1 MTIPLNETWTVTKP
15 SVTSDGG
22 LVASQHHEA
31 SQIGA
36 AVLEAGGNAV
46 DAAVAT
52 GLAIGVAEPWM
63 SGLGGCGYMVIHDA
77 ETRETHAVDFAT
89 VAPKALDPAT
99 YPLDAG
105 QDVDADLFGWPRVV
119 DDRNVQGPH
128 SVGVPSLVAG
138 HAMALEK
145 FGTLA
150 WSDVLAPAIAL
161 AERGMKI
168 DWYATLR
175 IAMEA
180 PGLVNYPAS
189 RDFFLPGGL
198 PALSLNA
205 ANLEVRRNEALIKT
219 LKRLAEAGPEDF
231 YRGDIARTIAKDM
244 AQMGGSLASDDLA
257 AYRAGTGPAA
267 SGAYRDVTV
276 HVPTGLNAG
285 PTLLDTFTQLAGRWT
300 PGAGPDAETYL
311 AYGEAM
317 TEAYERRFASL
328 GDSDQAGES
337 CTTHLTVI
345 DRKGNIVALTQT
357 LLSVFGSR
365 VMLPGTGI
373 LMNNGIMWFDP
384 RPGSPNSLAPGK
396 RPLSNMVPTVVT
408 RADGSGLMGL
418 GASGG
423 RRIMAAVAQLVSFVA
438 DFGMDLDRAFATP
451 RIDVSGEA
459 AVTVDVRLDPAI
471 RRALAERFT
480 TVELPYGVTPALY
493 ACPNAVRDDGAGHHE
508 GAAFIM
514 SPWAKVAAGG

>member
-1 MTIPLNETWTVTKP
+1 MTVPLSETWTVTKP
-15 SVTSDGG
+15 SITSDGG

-31 SQIGA
+31 SEIGA

-63 SGLGGCGYMVIHDA
+63 SGLGGCGYMVIHNA

-89 VAPKALDPAT
+89 MAPHNLNPAD
-99 YPLDAG
+99 YPLDSG

-138 HAMALEK
+138 HALALEK

-180 PGLVNYPAS
+180 PGLAQYPVS

-198 PALSLNA
+198 PALSLDA
-205 ANLEVRRNEALIKT
+205 ASLNLRRNEALIAT
-219 LKRLAEAGPEDF
+219 LKRLAETGPDDF
-231 YRGDIARTIAKDM
+231 YHGDIAAAIAKDM
-244 AQMGGSLASDDLA
+244 AAMGGSLAADDFA
-257 AYRAGTGPAA
+257 AYRATSDVSARGI
-267 SGAYRDVTV
+267 YRDVIV
-276 HVPTGLNAG
+276 HVPAGLNAG
-285 PTLLDTFTQLAGRWT
+285 PTLIDSFNRLQRRWS
-300 PGAGPDAETYL
+300 PGERPDADTYL
-311 AYGEAM
+311 AYALSM
-317 TEAYERRFASL
+317 TEAYEQRFASL
-328 GDSDQAGES
+328 GDSDTAGES

-345 DRKGNIVALTQT
+345 DRRGNIVALTQT

-365 VMLPGTGI
+365 VMLPSTGI

-384 RPGSPNSLAPGK
+384 RPGSPNSLAPGR

-423 RRIMAAVAQLVSFVA
+423 RRIMASVAQLISFVT
-438 DFGMDLDRAFATP
+438 DFGMDLDGAFHEP

-459 AVTVDVRLDPAI
+459 AISVDTKLDPAI
-471 RRALAERFT
+471 RRALADRFM

-508 GAAFIM
+508 GAAFVM
-514 SPWAKVAAGG
+514 SPWAMVAAGG

>member
-1 MTIPLNETWTVTKP
+1 MTVALSETWTVTKP

-31 SQIGA
+31 SEIGA
-36 AVLEAGGNAV
+36 AVLAAGGNAV

-52 GLAIGVAEPWM
+52 GMAIGVAEPWM
-63 SGLGGCGYMVIHDA
+63 SGLGGCGYMVFHDA
-77 ETRETHAVDFAT
+77 ETRQTHAVDFGT
-89 VAPKALDPAT
+89 VAPKALDQAT
-99 YPLDAG
+99 YPLEAS

-119 DDRNVQGPH
+119 EDRNVQGPH
-128 SVGVPSLVAG
+128 SIGVPSLVAG
-138 HAMALEK
+138 HALALER

-150 WSDVLAPAIAL
+150 WADVLGPAIKL

-175 IAMEA
+175 IALEA
-180 PGLVNYPAS
+180 PGLATYPAS

-198 PALSLNA
+198 PALSLDA
-205 ANLEVRRNEALIKT
+205 ANLQTRRNDALVQT
-219 LKRLAEAGPEDF
+219 LKRLAEAGPRDF
-231 YRGDIARTIAKDM
+231 YEGDIAAAIAKDM
-244 AQMGGSLASDDLA
+244 AAMGGSLAAGDLA
-257 AYRAGTGPAA
+257 AYRAAAGAA
-267 SGAYRDVTV
+267 SHGGYRDVTV
-276 HVPTGLNAG
+276 HVPAGLNAG
-285 PTLLDTFTQLAGRWT
+285 PTLLDSFARLEAHWK
-300 PGAGPDAETYL
+300 PGTAPDAETYL
-311 AYGEAM
+311 AYADSM
-317 TEAYERRFASL
+317 TAAYERRFASL
-328 GDSDQAGES
+328 GDADKAAES
-337 CTTHLTVI
+337 CTTHLTAI
-345 DRKGNIVALTQT
+345 DRKGNICALTQT

-384 RPGSPNSLAPGK
+384 RPGSPNSLGPGK

-408 RADGSGLMGL
+408 GADGKGLLGL

-423 RRIMAAVAQLVSFVA
+423 RRIMASVLQLISFVT
-438 DFGMDLDRAFATP
+438 DFGMTLERAFHTP

-459 AVTVDVRLDPAI
+459 AMTVDSRLDPAI
-471 RRALAERFT
+471 RRALAGRYKIE
-480 TVELPYGVTPALY
+480 ELPYGVTPALY
-493 ACPNAVRDDGAGHHE
+493 ACPNAVRNDGRGHHE